1 MAYILC
7 IETSSDLCSVAIA
20 ENNTIVASKTVKD
33 KNSHSSGLALY
44 INEILE
50 ESQLKISQLDAV
62 AVSKGPG
69 SFTGLRIGVSLA
81 KGIAF
86 SLDLPLIAVNT
97 MKSLTEQVIQVID
110 NKLLYCPVIDA
121 KNGELYCAMYDKDF
135 NTIYDVK
142 VVLPEEVI
150 MNGPAT
156 KNRVIFFG
164 DGIEKIKD
172 RIRQTGGII
181 VENIKPEAKFMIRIA
196 SEKFNQKDFEDLQY
210 FEPFYLKDFKARKS
224 SEKIRRVLNR

>member
-20 ENNTIVASKTVKD
+20 ENNTMVASKTVQD
-33 KNSHSSGLALY
+33 RNSHSSGLALY

-50 ESQLKISQLDAV
+50 EAKLTINQVDAI

-86 SLDLPLIAVNT
+86 ALDLPLIAVST
-97 MKSLTEQVIQVID
+97 MKSLTNQVIKAND
-110 NKLLYCPVIDA
+110 HELYYCPIIDA
-121 KNGELYCAMYDKDF
+121 KNGELYYAMYDKDY
-135 NTIYDVK
+135 IPIHDVK
-142 VVLPEEVI
+142 VGLPEEVI
-150 MNGPAT
+150 WHGPIAL
-156 KNRVIFFG
+156 NQVVFFG
-164 DGIEKIKD
+164 DGIEKIRD
-172 RIRQTGGII
+172 RINQAGGII
-181 VENIKPEAKFMIRIA
+181 VENIKPEAKYMIPLA
-196 SEKFNQKDFEDLQY
+196 SEKFNYKDFEDLQY

-224 SEKIRRVLNR
+224 SEKLRRVLNR